1 MILVSPAEP
10 PTLRALGRTS
20 PLPESRG
27 ADFLLPA
34 HESVLAL
41 QRKTFPDDLLSS
53 LEDGR
58 LEREMS
64 QLKRSPIRT
73 LLLEGRPMWTGDG
86 LLLSRRRYTRAQV
99 WGVIFS
105 IMFEFGTPILWTA
118 SLDET
123 AGVVS
128 AAESWFRK
136 GAHRSLYR
144 RPTAASST
152 GWGKATDRDWA
163 RHFLQGFPGVGSVLA
178 EAIFDRFGRV
188 PLGWEV
194 SYQELS
200 SVDGIGPK
208 RARSLWTALERGES
222 ARGTA

>member
-10 PTLRALGRTS
+10 AALRAIGRTS

-34 HESVLAL
+34 HGSVLAL

-64 QLKRSPIRT
+64 QLKRSPIRA

-86 LLLSRRRYTRAQV
+86 LLLARRRYTREQV
-99 WGVIFS
+99 WGIVLS
-105 IMFEFGTPILWTA
+105 IMFEFGTPIVWTA

-123 AGVVS
+123 AGLVA
-128 AAESWFRK
+128 AAEAWFQK

-144 RPTAASST
+144 RPTAAQT
-152 GWGKATDRDWA
+152 TDWGKATDRDWA
-163 RHFLQGFPGVGSVLA
+163 RHFIQGFPGVGSVLA
-178 EAIFDRFGRV
+178 EAIFDRFSRV
-188 PLGWEV
+188 PLAWDV
-194 SYQELS
+194 SFQDLA

-208 RARSLWTALERGES
+208 RSRALWTALEKEVA